1 MYLMAEISTRSSV
14 SSLLCLVTS
23 LSVHL
28 DPWSLL
34 GLTTL
39 VAAVVSVAPMH
50 GTVTGLRGPQV
61 LTVTS

>member
-1 MYLMAEISTRSSV
+1 MCLMAEMSARSSV
-14 SSLLCLVTS
+14 SSLRS

-28 DPWSLL
+28 DPRSFL

-39 VAAVVSVAPMH
+39 VAALTVVSVAPMH
-50 GTVTGLRGPQV
+50 GTVAGLRGPRV